1 MKLNKLFALTAAA
14 LISAAPAF
22 AGFNEGDA
30 VTLGG
35 QPAFH
40 VAAAGG
46 MSAEHRAWVTQDRL
60 DNALFLAGDPTPSSV
75 QVCRHNGALLIEVGG
90 RSVVT
95 ADASSARSQGL
106 SPSTLADKWAGSIK
120 DFLSDS
126 DRSSIYIAS
135 LKRPNPLAAEV
146 AVVERRLYA
155 PAGTTLPIT
164 LKTALNSQTCRNG
177 DRIEGVINR
186 DVTLGNYAIPTG
198 SLVIG
203 EVIQRNSGEFGVV
216 LNTLRL
222 PSGTELPISATVMDT
237 YTVASLGAH
246 PVCTIGIPANEAL
259 SARVPA
265 TIGVGAIGENG
276 TTTLALRSDTS
287 RVIAVGQP
295 FTVRLDSVTPVAVIT
310 RDHAM

>member
-1 MKLNKLFALTAAA
+1 MKLNKVFSVTAAA

-40 VAAAGG
+40 VAAADG

-60 DNALFLAGDPTPSSV
+60 DNALFLSANPTPSSV
-75 QVCRHNGALLIEVGG
+75 QVCRRNGALVIEVAG

-95 ADASSARSQGL
+95 ADASSARSEGL
-106 SPSTLADKWAGSIK
+106 SPSALADKWAGSIK
-120 DFLSDS
+120 DFLADS
-126 DRSSIYIAS
+126 DRSSAYIAS
-135 LKRPNPLAAEV
+135 LKRPNALAADV

-155 PAGTTLPIT
+155 PAGTELPIT
-164 LKTALNSQTCRNG
+164 LKTALNSQSCHDG
-177 DRIEGVINR
+177 DRIEGVVNR

-203 EVIQRNSGEFGVV
+203 EVIERKTGEYGVV
-216 LNTLRL
+216 LNTLKL
-222 PSGTELPISATVMDT
+222 ASGTELPISATVMDT
-237 YTVASLGAH
+237 YTVASSGAH
-246 PVCTIGIPANEAL
+246 PVCTMGMPANERL
-259 SARVPA
+259 GCRVPA
-265 TIGVGAIGENG
+265 TIGIGTVGENG